1 MSELNYK
8 ITQIN
13 EEWKIFN
20 ERIMRMN
27 IDYELTIYT
36 PDWLQLDVLE
46 EKSESFNN
54 LELVSKKFLSDSN
67 ITAYTYNIRIS
78 SISKCDTTK
87 DIFSETT
94 GIYICETKAEI
105 KILEKVGRV
114 MNSIYNTIEK
124 TTDNINWVDNRTTE
138 RLFKNRQ
145 NLERLKGTYQVG
157 D

>member
-8 ITQIN
+8 IAQIN

-145 NLERLKGTYQVG
+145 NLERLKGTYQE
-157 D
+157 DY

>member
-54 LELVSKKFLSDSN
+54 LEFVSKKFLSDSN
-67 ITAYTYNIRIS
+67 ITVYTYNIRIS

-145 NLERLKGTYQVG
+145 NLERLKGTYQEEY
-157 D
+157 

>member
-145 NLERLKGTYQVG
+145 NLERLKGTYQE
-157 D
+157 DY